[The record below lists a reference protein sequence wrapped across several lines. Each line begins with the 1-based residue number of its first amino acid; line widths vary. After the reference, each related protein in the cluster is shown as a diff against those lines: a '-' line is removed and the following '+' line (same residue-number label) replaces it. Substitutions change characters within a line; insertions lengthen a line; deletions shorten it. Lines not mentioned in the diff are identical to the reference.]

1 MDRGRRPRRRPT
13 AKGSRITQK
22 CRPSAAQVK
31 GAATYENQLD
41 SPNQEPA
48 LVGADGLRR
57 RPAHPRVLRPRVGG
71 HDDMGV
77 DR

>member
-1 MDRGRRPRRRPT
+1 M
-13 AKGSRITQK
+13 
-22 CRPSAAQVK
+22 K